1 MLAHAGPAE
10 RERLFAALLAPP
22 ERRGGAYPLSGP
34 GPMPAEDPLI
44 AMMKHNIGALGFRG
58 GQHGRG
64 WLRMRRCMQVLA
76 CKNRRSLSLTHP
88 FPSTLSL
95 PFPHTKTSL
104 PRSGNFVAQR
114 LIETADE
121 PLRSEL
127 LGRVRL
133 HAPLLRRLPYCKRLL
148 ARLERAETPPPPPP
162 AHLLMRHQMPQ

>member
-1 MLAHAGPAE
+1 MAAGCPRPANAPLQRRFLHARTG
-10 RERLFAALLAPP
+10 AP
-22 ERRGGAYPLSGP
+22 
-34 GPMPAEDPLI
+34 
-44 AMMKHNIGALGFRG
+44 F
-58 GQHGRG
+58 
-64 WLRMRRCMQVLA
+64 
-76 CKNRRSLSLTHP
+76 LSLP
-88 FPSTLSL
+88 FPPTLSL
-95 PFPHTKTSL
+95 PFPHTKNFL